1 MSQVPPDD
9 GWGQWPPPAQP
20 ERRFAKGA
28 VAGGVLLGIV
38 GTIGLPLLGV
48 LLPRVGA
55 LLFFP
60 LLLGVLVTGIVL
72 AASPGPPVRRGLGL
86 GLVIGWGL
94 TLIVAAGLCVA
105 ILSSLG

>member
-38 GTIGLPLLGV
+38 GTSGCRCWGPS
-48 LLPRVGA
+48 
-55 LLFFP
+55 
-60 LLLGVLVTGIVL
+60 
-72 AASPGPPVRRGLGL
+72 SP
-86 GLVIGWGL
+86 
-94 TLIVAAGLCVA
+94 
-105 ILSSLG
+105 